1 MDDNPTH
8 ETAARLRRAVTRL
21 NRRLRASSLG
31 GVSPAQAS
39 LLASAENLGQPTLGD
54 LAAAE
59 QIQPPSVTRLVQ
71 SMELAGLIVTSPD
84 PDDRRSTR
92 VRVTA
97 AGRRELASIRRRKT
111 EFLERTLMTLSEADR
126 RRADQLVEFLEL
138 LLERS

>member
-1 MDDNPTH
+1 
-8 ETAARLRRAVTRL
+8 VTRL